1 MSAARPPEGARAEP
15 AGASPQVATVLQL
28 DHIVIA
34 VHDLAQAIADY
45 EALGFT
51 VTPGGQHP
59 GRTSHNA
66 LVVFADGAYL
76 ELIAW
81 QGPAPE
87 ERWWRDLQQHGEGL
101 VDFALLPDDTVAV
114 AEAARARG
122 LDVVPRDGARRR
134 PDGRELQWQTARHA
148 TPDVP
153 FLCGD
158 ITPREWRVPEGPV
171 RTHANG
177 ATGVASLSV
186 AVADLEVTLQRYRA
200 LLGPQAD
207 IGTPFVLTQSGVRLA
222 QVQIGGTSLV
232 LAERAGAATAQGTL
246 GRYLVERGQGPCAF
260 TLRSAAGQPARSLEA
275 ALSHGAAIELLAG

>member
-1 MSAARPPEGARAEP
+1 MNAAL
-15 AGASPQVATVLQL
+15 TL

-34 VHDLAQAIADY
+34 VQDLAQAIADY

-81 QGPAPE
+81 QGPAPQ
-87 ERWWRDLQQHGEGL
+87 ERWWRDLQQFGDGL
-101 VDFALLPDDTVAV
+101 VDFALLPHDTMAV

-122 LDVVPRDGARRR
+122 LDLEPRDGARRR

-148 TPDVP
+148 TPDLP

-158 ITPREWRVPEGPV
+158 ITPREWRVPEGPM

-186 AVADLEVTLQRYRA
+186 AVADLAVSLQRYRA

-207 IGTPFVLTQSGVRLA
+207 IGTPFVLTQGGVRLA
-222 QVQIGGTSLV
+222 QVTLGGLSLV
-232 LAERAGAATAQGTL
+232 LAERAGAGLAQGTL
-246 GRYLVERGQGPCAF
+246 GGYLAQRGQGPCAF
-260 TLRSAAGQPARSLEA
+260 TLRSAAGQVARALDP
-275 ALSHGAAIELLAG
+275 ALSHGAGIELLAC

>member
-1 MSAARPPEGARAEP
+1 MAAI
-15 AGASPQVATVLQL
+15 LQL

-34 VHDLAQAIADY
+34 VRDLAQAIADY

-66 LVVFADGAYL
+66 LIVFADGAYL

-81 QGPAPE
+81 QGPAPQ
-87 ERWWRDLQQHGEGL
+87 ERWWHDLQQYGEGL

-114 AEAARARG
+114 AEAARGRG
-122 LDVVPRDGARRR
+122 LEVVPRDGARLR

-158 ITPREWRVPEGPV
+158 ITPREWRVPEGDV
-171 RTHANG
+171 RQHANG
-177 ATGVASLSV
+177 ATGIASLAI
-186 AVADLEVTLQRYRA
+186 AVADLDVTLQRYRA
-200 LLGPQAD
+200 LLGPDAV
-207 IGTPFVLTQSGVRLA
+207 IGPAGVLPGSGLRLA
-222 QVQIGGTSLV
+222 QLQVGGLSLV
-232 LAERAGAATAQGTL
+232 LAERAGVGEGGML
-246 GRYLVERGQGPCAF
+246 GRWLETRGQGPCAF
-260 TLRSAAGQPARSLEA
+260 SLRTPGRGALVLDA
-275 ALSHGAAIELLAG
+275 ALSHGVVIDTLAG

>member
-1 MSAARPPEGARAEP
+1 MAA
-15 AGASPQVATVLQL
+15 VLQL

-34 VHDLAQAIADY
+34 VHDLAQAVADY
-45 EALGFT
+45 QALGFT

-81 QGPAPE
+81 QAPAPQ
-87 ERWWRDLQQHGEGL
+87 ERWWRDLQQFGEGP

-114 AEAARARG
+114 AQAARERG
-122 LDVVPRDGARRR
+122 LALEARNGARKR

-158 ITPREWRVPEGPV
+158 ITPRDWRVPGGAARE
-171 RTHANG
+171 HANG
-177 ATGVASLSV
+177 ATGVAGLAI
-186 AVADLEVTLQRYRA
+186 AVADLAVTRQRWRA
-200 LLGPQAD
+200 LLGPEAQVGA
-207 IGTPFVLTQSGVRLA
+207 PFVLAGSGLRIV
-222 QVQIGGTSLV
+222 QVELGNTSLV
-232 LAERAGAATAQGTL
+232 LVEPAGAAQAGGGVLATWAQA
-246 GRYLVERGQGPCAF
+246 RGQGPCAF
-260 TLRSAAGQPARSLEA
+260 TLRGPAAQALDA
-275 ALSHGAAIELLAG
+275 ALSHGAAIDTVAG